1 MAQHNTINS
10 EAKLRQHF
18 PAAGERAILKVQ
30 KKLDKH
36 CRGFI
41 ARSPFLCI
49 GTSRPDGCAD
59 VSPRGDPPGFVHVA
73 DDQTLLIPDR
83 PGNNRLDTM
92 SNILHNP
99 KVGLIFFVPGM
110 DETLRINGD
119 ATIID
124 DQAELARFE
133 FRRHTP
139 AVAIAVTVHEVFLH
153 CAKALR
159 RSRLWDEESKIDRRS
174 FARTGDI
181 LSDHLNSS
189 MSGDEI
195 EERLQ
200 KLYQSGLYSD

>member
-36 CRGFI
+36 CRDFI

-49 GTSRPDGCAD
+49 GTSRADGCAD

-73 DDQTLLIPDR
+73 
-83 PGNNRLDTM
+83 
-92 SNILHNP
+92 
-99 KVGLIFFVPGM
+99 
-110 DETLRINGD
+110 
-119 ATIID
+119 
-124 DQAELARFE
+124 
-133 FRRHTP
+133 
-139 AVAIAVTVHEVFLH
+139 
-153 CAKALR
+153 
-159 RSRLWDEESKIDRRS
+159 
-174 FARTGDI
+174 GDI

-195 EERLQ
+195 EERLH
-200 KLYQSGLYSD
+200 KLNQSGLYND